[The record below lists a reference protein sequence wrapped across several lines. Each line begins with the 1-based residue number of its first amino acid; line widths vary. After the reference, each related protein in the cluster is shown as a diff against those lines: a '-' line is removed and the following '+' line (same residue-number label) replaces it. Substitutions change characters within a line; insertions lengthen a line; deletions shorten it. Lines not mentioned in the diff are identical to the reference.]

1 MKKIN
6 LLILDD
12 KEENIISLEALLS
25 EIKDIN
31 IISTT
36 DPNHALKICWKNEI
50 SIALVDVQMPD
61 INGFEFVSLL
71 KENPK
76 TSHILVIMVT
86 AISKEDKFLLQG
98 LQSGAIDYLYKPLN
112 PEITIA
118 KVKSFIKQIH
128 IQEEIIQKN
137 HELEVS
143 KLALIKANKE
153 AEDAR
158 KSKEIFLANMSHE
171 IRTPINGIV
180 GIVHMLKGQQLPPEQ
195 KDWVNRLGMAADT
208 LLLIINDILDISKI
222 DSSMMRIEYEDFN
235 LPNLMRD
242 IENLFRIKNNEK
254 EIDFVVSIDPDIPKY
269 VRFDPLRLQQI
280 LSNFISNSFKF
291 TEKGSIQFVTE
302 LVERKGEK
310 ATIRFM
316 VKDTGIGI
324 KKDAV
329 EKIFMAFEQA
339 DEGITKKFGGTG
351 LGLAI
356 VKKLA
361 DLLHGTVEAQSEYG
375 KGSEF
380 SFTAVMTEV
389 VPTSPPQPNTT
400 VAYSQLPKLHTLKV
414 LVAEDNDLNSF
425 TLCHILRTWGCDVT
439 IVKNGLIALE
449 SIERKEFDI
458 VLMDTH
464 MPIMSG
470 FEAIT
475 QIRKA
480 DIKHNRHIP
489 IITISASVLE
499 HEQKA
504 AFEVGADDVI
514 AKPFNPLELYQKIV
528 KLCPSP
534 PKAPISE
541 NTL

>member
-12 KEENIISLEALLS
+12 KEENIISLQALLS
-25 EIKDIN
+25 EIDDIN

-36 DPNHALKICWKNEI
+36 DPNEALKICWKNEI
-50 SIALVDVQMPD
+50 SIALVDVQMPE

-76 TSHILVIMVT
+76 TSHILAIMVT
-86 AISKEDKFLLQG
+86 AISKEDKFLIQG
-98 LQSGAIDYLYKPLN
+98 LQSGAVDYLYKPLN

-118 KVKSFIKQIH
+118 KVKSFIQQIH

-137 HELEVS
+137 HELEIS

-180 GIVHMLKGQQLPPEQ
+180 GIVHMFKGQDLPSEQ
-195 KDWVNRLGMAADT
+195 RDWVHRLGMAADT

-222 DSSMMRIEYEDFN
+222 DSGMMRVEFEDFN
-235 LPNLMRD
+235 LPHLMRD
-242 IENLFRIKNNEK
+242 IENLFRVKNNEK
-254 EIDFVVSIDPDIPKY
+254 PIDFIIRIDPNIPKY

-280 LSNFISNSFKF
+280 ISNFISNSFKF
-291 TEKGSIQFVTE
+291 TDTGSISVSAD
-302 LVERKGEK
+302 LIERVDEQ
-310 ATIRFM
+310 ATIRFT

-324 KKDAV
+324 KKEAV
-329 EKIFMAFEQA
+329 DKIFLAFEQA
-339 DEGITKKFGGTG
+339 DDGITKKFGGSG

-356 VKKLA
+356 VKRLA
-361 DLLHGTVEAQSEYG
+361 DLLQGTVQAKSVFGE
-375 KGSEF
+375 GSEF
-380 SFTAVMTEV
+380 SFTVRMAEA
-389 VPTSPPQPNTT
+389 SPVKATHPSAT
-400 VAYSQLPKLHTLKV
+400 VAYNQLPKLDALKV
-414 LVAEDNDLNSF
+414 LIAEDNDLNSF
-425 TLCHILRTWGCDVT
+425 MLAHILRTWNCEIT

-449 SIERKEFDI
+449 TLKTKDFDLI
-458 VLMDTH
+458 LMDTH

-470 FEAIT
+470 FEAIA
-475 QIRKA
+475 QIRTAESKQLR
-480 DIKHNRHIP
+480 NTP

-514 AKPFNPLELYQKIV
+514 GKPFNPIDLYHKIV
-528 KLCPSP
+528 RLSSLQSEGKSP
-534 PKAPISE
+534 DNIA
-541 NTL
+541 